1 MHGSHPVEDG
11 GKVLFCGSDVANALG
26 YTNTRKALSD
36 HCKGVTKCD
45 TPTNGG
51 NQTLNFI
58 PEGDVYRLIT
68 HSKLPAAQEFEHWVF
83 DEVLPTI
90 RRNGAYMT
98 DSTLEQALTSP
109 DFLIKLATKL
119 KEEKAKTAELQAKV
133 ERDKPK
139 VLFAQAVETSKSSIL
154 VGDLAK
160 ILKQNGVDIGQRRL
174 FAWLRDNGYLMK
186 SGMAR
191 NMPTQKSMELG
202 LFSVKE
208 SLINNPDGSTV
219 ITKTTKVTGKGQT
232 YFINKFLGNTENSEL
247 L

>member
-1 MHGSHPVEDG
+1 MNNLQIFNSDRFGEIRTVEDG

-139 VLFAQAVETSKSSIL
+139 VLFADAVETSKSSIL
-154 VGDLAK
+154 VGD
-160 ILKQNGVDIGQRRL
+160 
-174 FAWLRDNGYLMK
+174 
-186 SGMAR
+186 
-191 NMPTQKSMELG
+191 
-202 LFSVKE
+202 
-208 SLINNPDGSTV
+208 
-219 ITKTTKVTGKGQT
+219 
-232 YFINKFLGNTENSEL
+232 
-247 L
+247 